1 MFQPLTKSD
10 FGKTWEEARVY
21 CRPVCFVDRPHE
33 LDEACLRIADTLL
46 WFAAWHV
53 SLRDTDEVRSAIV
66 PVPELDAWIAAMP
79 DRLAAAATAQRAA
92 VARPRGALQLG
103 ERMVRLNEPQIM
115 GILNVTPD
123 SFSDGGKHVDAAAA
137 SEAGYALASAGAAI
151 VDVGGESTRPGA
163 PLVWEG
169 DEIQRVEGV
178 VAALAKGGVA
188 VSIDTRKAAV
198 MEAALAAGATVVN
211 DISALRYDERAMEV
225 VARAGCPVVL
235 MHAPS
240 AKSDPHEGGAYSH
253 ILFDVYDM
261 LAERIAAC
269 TAAGIDPAKII
280 VDPGLGFG
288 KGVADNLALV
298 NGVALF
304 HTLGCPILFG
314 ASRKRMIG
322 ALDNE
327 APTDQR
333 LGGSAAL
340 HYQAATQGAQMLRV
354 HDVAETRQALRV
366 WRGLRDAAL
375 TGQD

>member
-10 FGKTWEEARVY
+10 LGKTWEDARVY
-21 CRPVCFVDRPHE
+21 LRPTCFVDRPHE
-33 LDEACLRIADTLL
+33 LDEGALRIADTMV

-53 SLRDTDEVRSAIV
+53 SLRDNDMVKSAII
-66 PVPELDAWIAAMP
+66 PVCELDDWIAAMP
-79 DRLAAAATAQRAA
+79 DRLAETARVQRAG
-92 VARPRGALQLG
+92 VTRPRGNLQLG
-103 ERMVRLNEPQIM
+103 ERTIRLGEPQLM

-137 SEAGYALASAGAAI
+137 AEAGFAMGAAGAAI
-151 VDVGGESTRPGA
+151 IDVGGESTRPGA

-169 DEIQRVEGV
+169 DEIKRIEGV

-198 MEAALAAGATVVN
+198 MEAALAAGARIVN
-211 DISALRYDERAMEV
+211 DVSALRYDDRAMDV
-225 VARAGCPVVL
+225 VVQAGCPVVL

-240 AKSDPHEGGAYSH
+240 AKSDPHEGGNYSH
-253 ILFDVYDM
+253 VLFEVYDM
-261 LAERIAAC
+261 LAERVAAC
-269 TAAGIDPAKII
+269 VAAGIDRTKII

-288 KGVADNLALV
+288 KGVGENLTLV
-298 NGVALF
+298 NGLALF

-327 APTDQR
+327 APADQR
-333 LGGSAAL
+333 LGGTVAL
-340 HYQAATQGAQMLRV
+340 HYQAAAHGAQLLRV
-354 HDVAETRQALRV
+354 HDIAENRQALRV

-375 TGQD
+375 IA